1 MKKIILNIITILLG
15 AAALRAASP
24 AEDPNLV
31 IENRHVKYDL
41 VAGADGKL
49 SSVKMRDEMRFRAK
63 RKDETAVAFTHYHDK
78 LKVDKASAPG
88 AKVEYVQNFSDGAF
102 YDDLRTCLM
111 AFKVKTG
118 KEAKAVFE
126 TTLTDPAQFCEIWA
140 ERYYPVEEY
149 TIEINVPQPLAGKM
163 RFEPRNL
170 PSGVHLASSDGA
182 KGGKRYELKLTDVKK
197 SGKEPLGTP
206 STMNAP
212 RILVSGYFDGVD
224 DLYRYMKGFVDEEN
238 VTDDA
243 IRQLSASITSACA
256 NEIEKIDTIASW
268 VRQNIRYVGIEH
280 GEYAHK
286 PDAASSVLEKRYGD
300 CKGSANLI
308 KAMLKSSGIDG
319 RLCWI
324 GTYPEIDYPWEES
337 PTLGAGNHM
346 IAAAIL
352 PDTIVYIDGTASYM
366 PKGHIPYSIQG
377 QRAMVE
383 NGDTPIMAS
392 VPRLPAGGSA
402 DNLAA
407 TYTISDGML
416 TGRADRRLTGDLCAV
431 YENAVNSV
439 PSDRRELMLVKTL
452 STGRKSV
459 NVSNVAYHRLTP
471 SHPILQIDYDIADEA
486 AITRSSKADYVTID
500 LLSDV
505 VPAPI
510 DTVGRQRGVFISMPY
525 DFIANVTLK
534 IPQGYTRTEVPEDYK
549 IDNKWYEGEIKYLLT
564 DTDVEVE
571 CRISPRE
578 ITARR
583 DELDTWNLVVKE
595 IRKASTR
602 RIKLI
607 K

>member
-1 MKKIILNIITILLG
+1 
-15 AAALRAASP
+15 
-24 AEDPNLV
+24 
-31 IENRHVKYDL
+31 
-41 VAGADGKL
+41 
-49 SSVKMRDEMRFRAK
+49 
-63 RKDETAVAFTHYHDK
+63 
-78 LKVDKASAPG
+78 
-88 AKVEYVQNFSDGAF
+88 
-102 YDDLRTCLM
+102 
-111 AFKVKTG
+111 
-118 KEAKAVFE
+118 
-126 TTLTDPAQFCEIWA
+126 
-140 ERYYPVEEY
+140 
-149 TIEINVPQPLAGKM
+149 
-163 RFEPRNL
+163 
-170 PSGVHLASSDGA
+170 
-182 KGGKRYELKLTDVKK
+182 
-197 SGKEPLGTP
+197 
-206 STMNAP
+206 
-212 RILVSGYFDGVD
+212 
-224 DLYRYMKGFVDEEN
+224 
-238 VTDDA
+238 
-243 IRQLSASITSACA
+243 
-256 NEIEKIDTIASW
+256 
-268 VRQNIRYVGIEH
+268 
-280 GEYAHK
+280 
-286 PDAASSVLEKRYGD
+286 
-300 CKGSANLI
+300 
-308 KAMLKSSGIDG
+308 
-319 RLCWI
+319 
-324 GTYPEIDYPWEES
+324 
-337 PTLGAGNHM
+337 
-346 IAAAIL
+346 
-352 PDTIVYIDGTASYM
+352 
-366 PKGHIPYSIQG
+366 
-377 QRAMVE
+377 MVE

-416 TGRADRRLTGDLCAV
+416 TGRASRRLTGDLCAV

-534 IPQGYTRTEVPEDYK
+534 IPQGYSRTEVPEDYK